1 MVSLLAM
8 VALAIDL
15 TTLYVAKAEIQRA
28 ADTVALAGAKA
39 FVDSGV
45 TTYPTN
51 VNLQAVAQSIGNAY
65 LAAAVKQ
72 NSVEGSPAN
81 LVGSATY
88 NFNQSG
94 NPSVSVTLQKTDLP
108 LFFARIWGN
117 SSASVSADAI
127 AEAYNPAYSQ
137 SNTGTLVPTA
147 PKCVKPFLMANSDPN
162 QSGSPPFVDITT
174 GLINTN
180 AGVQPFIGE
189 QITLTS
195 ACQGGN
201 PFCQL
206 RASSPAVLPGEYL
219 PMLTGIHQYCPA
231 SGSCPGGGDFEKSID
246 CCDGTAFN
254 FAQCGSGTAVLAPVN
269 PDAGPN
275 FQARNGLQC
284 LIHTSA
290 TGSGGPDSLNLTNFL
305 SGTGPIQVLPGS
317 FSQGRYGVSGNLPI
331 ATSDSIITVPLFDNT
346 QPVVA
351 NGPVTIVGFLQLFIS
366 SVTPPS
372 ASNAPDAN
380 AYILNVVGCGN
391 NIGTTV
397 VSGGGVS
404 PIPVRL
410 IHN

>member
-45 TTYPTN
+45 TTYPAN

-117 SSASVSADAI
+117 SSASVSADAV

-137 SNTGTLVPTA
+137 TNTGSLVPTA
-147 PKCVKPFLMANSDPN
+147 PKCVKPFLIANADKN
-162 QSGSPPFVDITT
+162 QGGQPFVDITT

-180 AGVQPFIGE
+180 AGVPFIGE

-195 ACQGGN
+195 ACGTGLTCA
-201 PFCQL
+201 PP
-206 RASSPAVLPGEYL
+206 STVPAGEYV

-231 SGSCPGGGDFEKSID
+231 SGACPGGGDFEKSID

-254 FAQCGSGTAVLAPVN
+254 FQQCGSGTAVLASVN

-284 LIHTSA
+284 LIHTNPN
-290 TGSGGPDSLNLTNFL
+290 GSGGPDSLILTNF
-305 SGTGPIQVLPGS
+305 SAGTGPMQIFPGS
-317 FSQGRYGVSGNLPI
+317 FSQARYGVSGNLPI

-366 SVTPPS
+366 SVTQPS
-372 ASNAPDAN
+372 ASNAPDAT
-380 AYILNVVGCGN
+380 AFILNVVGCGN
-391 NIGTTV
+391 NMATTV